1 MANAEFALSKKEEA
15 RLLIL
20 GSNGDV
26 AAASKLAMHYDF
38 VVFDTAKAIFWYRKT
53 AQSGIAEAQRNM
65 GVRISLIDNRACQA
79 EAIYWLKLA
88 TENGEPLASAAL
100 DEVEKRNPSIQPMPM
115 PPDSGNE
122 CK

>member
-20 GSNGDV
+20 GGNGDV
-26 AAASKLAMHYDF
+26 AAANKLAMHYDF

-53 AQSGIAEAQRNM
+53 AQSGIAKAQYNM
-65 GVRISLIDNRACQA
+65 GTRSSLIHNQACQA

-88 TENGEPLASAAL
+88 TENGEPLARGVL
-100 DEVEKRNPSIQPMPM
+100 DKVEKSNPSIQPMP
-115 PPDSGNE
+115 PDPDNE